1 MTVRALV
8 FGLIG
13 AMIIAGFAYIN
24 DWILKMASLLAG
36 HLVPVA
42 VLMFILLGGLAVLVL
57 RLFGRKDRIKP
68 GELAVAM
75 TLMMVGCSIPVSG
88 LMETFGPS
96 LVLPMHY
103 AKQMPGWKKHD
114 ILQYTP
120 PSMLPGDAK
129 WKDPDV
135 QEKVVHGFLGR
146 MGEEG
151 KPIPLNAVPWGY
163 WRRCLSTWM
172 PLVVLAAIAM
182 TCMGLIVHRQW
193 SQRERLRYPIAEV
206 ATSLLS
212 GRTADNKPL
221 FRNRVFWTGFIIV
234 FAIHLM
240 NGYYNWNSNSIRIP
254 LQYSFDQI
262 LTKWPALNK
271 AEWGPDLTRPL
282 INFTAIAF
290 SFFLASD
297 IGLSLGIS
305 QLAYAPLSAILITA
319 GINIRSDYMSG
330 GLSAYQRFGSFM
342 AFALMLLYV
351 GRKYYWHLLLRA
363 FTFTKQE
370 GVAGYEAWAAR
381 ILFLVVIAMVVIIST
396 LGLSPVMAVMVVGMV
411 LVIYLTV
418 SRISAETGLFFIQ
431 PRWQPL
437 GVMLGLFGSFALGPE
452 AIIIVGLI
460 CIVLCFDPS
469 QSLMPYFTNA
479 LRACDR
485 LGVKMGRIGWT
496 TVATYALCL
505 ALAVTVVLWASY
517 NWPLM
522 KWRFFTE
529 SIPKASFQAADKA
542 VTQLENSGQ
551 LQQSLGLTGWQR
563 LLRIDPDSSFL
574 WGAGAGLVAVL
585 VLSSLRLRF
594 TWWPLH
600 PVFLLVWGTW
610 PMVRL
615 SPSFF
620 IGWFIKS
627 LVTRLGGNAAYQASK
642 PLMIGV
648 IAGDLLGAGIWMLYG
663 AIYYAKFNQ
672 TPSSYWVFPH

>member
-13 AMIIAGFAYIN
+13 AMIIAGFAYVN
-24 DWILKMASLLAG
+24 DWILGMASLLAG

-57 RLFGRKDRIKP
+57 RAFGRRNRIKP
-68 GELAVAM
+68 SELAVAM
-75 TLMMVGCSIPVSG
+75 TLMMVGCSIPITG
-88 LMETFGPS
+88 LLETFGPS

-129 WKDPDV
+129 WKDADV
-135 QEKVVHGFLGR
+135 QEKVVQNFRGR

-151 KPIPLNAVPWGY
+151 KPIELSRVPWNY
-163 WRRCLSTWM
+163 WKRCLSTWM
-172 PLVVLAAIAM
+172 PLVVLAAISM
-182 TCMGLIVHRQW
+182 TCMGLVVHRQW

-206 ATSLLS
+206 ATCLLS
-212 GRTADNKPL
+212 GRTTDSKSL
-221 FRNRVFWTGFIIV
+221 FRNRAFWAGFILV

-254 LQYSFDQI
+254 LSFSFSQVM
-262 LTKWPALNK
+262 TKWPILNK
-271 AEWGPDLTRPL
+271 AEWGHNLTTPM

-305 QLAYAPLSAILITA
+305 QLAYVPLSAVLITA
-319 GINIRSDYMSG
+319 GINIKSDYMSG

-342 AFALMLLYV
+342 AFALILLYV

-363 FTFTKQE
+363 FTFTRQE

-381 ILFLVVIAMVVIIST
+381 ILLVAVVAMVVIISL
-396 LGLSPVMAVMVVGMV
+396 LGLSPIMAAMVVGMV
-411 LVIYLTV
+411 MVIYLTV
-418 SRISAETGLFFIQ
+418 ARISAETGLFFIQ

-437 GVMLGLFGSFALGPE
+437 GVMMGLFGSFALGPE
-452 AIIIVGLI
+452 AMIIVGLI

-469 QSLMPYFTNA
+469 QALMPYFTNA

-485 LGVKMGRIGWT
+485 LGVKMGRVGWS
-496 TVATYALCL
+496 TVATYVLCL

-517 NWPLM
+517 NWPLRT
-522 KWRFFTE
+522 WRFFTE
-529 SIPKASFQAADKA
+529 IIPQASYQAADKA

-551 LQQSLGLTGWQR
+551 LQESLGLTGLQR
-563 LLRIDPDSSFL
+563 LLNIDPSKNFL
-574 WGAGAGLVAVL
+574 WGAGIGVAAVL
-585 VLSSLRLRF
+585 FLSAMRLRF

-615 SPSFF
+615 SHSFF
-620 IGWFIKS
+620 IGWFIKVI
-627 LVTRLGGNAAYQASK
+627 VTRLGGNATYQATK
-642 PLMIGV
+642 PAMMGV
-648 IAGDLLGAGIWMLYG
+648 IAGDLLGAGVWMLYG
-663 AIYYAKFNQ
+663 AIYYAIFNQ